1 MTSITVN
8 LPNSDV
14 NFFKAFLERMG
25 WSFSDQS
32 EKVDSNE
39 ACAIPPRTFDE
50 EMERIDTAYAKGQK
64 THSMEESLQLFEKKI
79 NSYGD

>member
-14 NFFKAFLERMG
+14 GFFKAFLQRMG

-32 EKVDSNE
+32 EKEDAAE
-39 ACAIPPRTFDE
+39 PCAIPPRTFAE
-50 EMERIDTAYAKGQK
+50 EMERIDAVYAKGQK
-64 THSMEESLQLFEKKI
+64 THSMEESFQLFEKRI
-79 NSYGD
+79 SSYGD